1 MPQSVR
7 CKEYSTLCSPNQCSI
22 QATKTNCTLACYK
35 IIQPNPNSE
44 LIQPNQG
51 APFQYQLCFD
61 CVQQRHNNDDC
72 GTCCIKSSD
81 MFILVIHLL
90 ALEDQGGA
98 SADFCQTALP
108 SQYFHFFV
116 DTETRALSNF
126 CHIQCTIGQ
135 GPLKRAD
142 SDLQPLILSASKY
155 FRQISLSFHICRDKM
170 NTYQ

>member
-7 CKEYSTLCSPNQCSI
+7 CKEYSSLCSPNQCSI

-35 IIQPNPNSE
+35 IIQPNPDSE

-61 CVQQRHNNDDC
+61 CVQQRYNNDDC

-108 SQYFHFFV
+108 SQNFHFFA
-116 DTETRALSNF
+116 DTETIVR
-126 CHIQCTIGQ
+126 
-135 GPLKRAD
+135 GPCLTFAISSGEGAHQVPNILLVQRSAQNVN
-142 SDLQPLILSASKY
+142 LQQNL
-155 FRQISLSFHICRDKM
+155 
-170 NTYQ
+170 